1 MAGKQ
6 PEFPGKQGHAKSFE
20 HAMLLLSVAMIV
32 FVVICIE
39 VVAGGSLPG

>member
-20 HAMLLLSVAMIV
+20 HAMLLLSLACIV
-32 FVVICIE
+32 FVVICIAA
-39 VVAGGSLPG
+39 VDGGSL